1 MSTYENPITV
11 IDRGLGDLIA
21 NSVKNSSAQF
31 SHMLQKYTDLKTW
44 VPAHPPNDKSMWSSL
59 KGMEYGG
66 DHLATANTTV
76 QTGEMAKYLSYCVD
90 NGLVLT

>member
-31 SHMLQKYTDLKTW
+31 SQMLQKQENNRVEQLKK
-44 VPAHPPNDKSMWSSL
+44 HKIFKIKLIKHILIIKHNFIL
-59 KGMEYGG
+59 R
-66 DHLATANTTV
+66 L
-76 QTGEMAKYLSYCVD
+76 
-90 NGLVLT
+90 